1 MWDKKQIQAFFLLKF
16 KMGHKASD
24 TIHINNAFGP
34 ETATECTVQWWYKK
48 FCKGDRSLEDEEHSG
63 RPSEGD
69 NGQLRAIIE
78 VDLLT
83 TTQEGAEELNINH
96 STVIQHLKQIRKVK
110 KFDKWVLQELS
121 ENQKHHRSDMSSS
134 LLHNNNEHF
143 SIILWHATK
152 SGFYTATGNDQLST
166 WTKKQLQSAS

>member
-1 MWDKKQIQAFFLLKF
+1 
-16 KMGHKASD
+16 MGHKAAEK
-24 TIHINNAFGP
+24 THNINNTFGP
-34 ETATECTVQWWYKK
+34 GTANECTVQWWYKK
-48 FCKGDRSLEDEEHSG
+48 FCKGDGSLEDEEHSG
-63 RPSEGD
+63 RPWEGD
-69 NGQLRAIIE
+69 NGQLRAVIE

-134 LLHNNNEHF
+134 LLLHNNNEHF
-143 SIILWHATK
+143 SIIL
-152 SGFYTATGNDQLST
+152 
-166 WTKKQLQSAS
+166 

>member
-48 FCKGDRSLEDEEHSG
+48 FCKGDGSLEDEEHSG

-110 KFDKWVLQELS
+110 KFDKWVL
-121 ENQKHHRSDMSSS
+121 
-134 LLHNNNEHF
+134 
-143 SIILWHATK
+143 
-152 SGFYTATGNDQLST
+152 
-166 WTKKQLQSAS
+166 